1 MLYIYAQVR
10 STDLST
16 SIEIYSLLV
25 GVAELVLNIYELV
38 GGSIITIIV
47 VVVIG
52 CSGIV
57 GTSNNEGRVL
67 TKAIPCIE

>member
-52 CSGIV
+52 CSG
-57 GTSNNEGRVL
+57 NRL
-67 TKAIPCIE
+67 